1 MTQIK
6 ILGLKNSLDKNAGLT
21 VNRDTEKY
29 REGDRERGGGEGNIV
44 SMINIWNEKPNSVLI
59 LQISDY

>member
-6 ILGLKNSLDKNAGLT
+6 ILGLKNSHGKNAGLT

-29 REGDRERGGGEGNIV
+29 RERETGKEVEGNIV
-44 SMINIWNEKPNSVLI
+44 SMINIWNEKTISVLI
-59 LQISDY
+59 LQLSD

>member
-6 ILGLKNSLDKNAGLT
+6 ILGLKNSLNKNERLT

-29 REGDRERGGGEGNIV
+29 RERETEKEVEGNIV
-44 SMINIWNEKPNSVLI
+44 SMINIWNEKTTSILI
-59 LQISDY
+59 LQLPD